1 MDLRKLVE
9 ASEMGGE
16 GGVAVEEAR
25 VDLAGGVA
33 KTGDEVAPGD
43 RSKISRVCG
52 VDGLRYKGVGL
63 RRRYPWPSVCR
74 SFSWTISAST
84 LRSDSSSLRR

>member
-16 GGVAVEEAR
+16 GGVAVEEAK

-33 KTGDEVAPGD
+33 KTGDEVVPGD

-63 RRRYPWPSVCR
+63 RRRYP
-74 SFSWTISAST
+74 
-84 LRSDSSSLRR
+84 

>member
-16 GGVAVEEAR
+16 GGVAVEEAK

-33 KTGDEVAPGD
+33 NTGDDVPTPGD
-43 RSKISRVCG
+43 RSKISSGWG
-52 VDGLRYKGVGL
+52 VDGLRYNGVGL
-63 RRRYPWPSVCR
+63 RRRNP
-74 SFSWTISAST
+74 
-84 LRSDSSSLRR
+84 